1 MGGRHIADGLNPQKP
16 GVGPDNWKRPMA
28 GSVSPQRTVYV
39 IDDDDDVRKSL
50 HFLLASAA
58 ILAWPFAS
66 AEEFLAALPDLAP
79 APVLLDIR
87 MANIDGMQLLQMV
100 RQRGLVWPVVVMT
113 AHGDVATAVRAMKL
127 GAIEFL
133 EKPFEAAQ
141 LESILDQAFA
151 ALDEIGHAQAARN
164 NARRLIGQLSRRESD
179 VIRILMQGTLNKVAA
194 HQLGLSPRTVEMHRG
209 NALAKLGLKSMVEV
223 VTLFATADLP
233 DSGTV
238 AGT

>member
-1 MGGRHIADGLNPQKP
+1 M
-16 GVGPDNWKRPMA
+16 
-28 GSVSPQRTVYV
+28 SPQRTVYV
-39 IDDDDDVRKSL
+39 VDDDADVRSSL

-58 ILAWPFAS
+58 IRAWPFAS
-66 AEEFLAALPDLAP
+66 AEEFIALLPNLGP
-79 APVLLDIR
+79 APILLDIR
-87 MANIDGMQLLQMV
+87 MANIDGMQLLDMF
-100 RQRGLVWPVVVMT
+100 RQRALDWPVIVMT
-113 AHGDVATAVRAMKL
+113 AHGDVSTAVRAMKL

-133 EKPFEAAQ
+133 EKPFDAAE
-141 LESILDQAFA
+141 LETILDQAFA
-151 ALDEIGHAQAARN
+151 ALDQLRQAEAARN
-164 NARRLIGQLSRRESD
+164 NARHLIGQLSRRESD

-233 DSGTV
+233 DSVTN